1 VLDVHFS
8 GSHIF
13 CFHYFHSC
21 RQICLFIQ
29 NIISGLKIQ
38 SSEQCFNLSIQ
49 AAAAADCCT
58 SVAKARGA
66 NIENLSPVAYTFF
79 TEAFLAYEGGISD
92 PKSQVPSISAM
103 VGTLLACKSVDANDY
118 ETLITKVTQY
128 AARLAKKSDQCKMVM
143 LCSHLFYYYE
153 ENGYRNPQRVLECLQ
168 RSLKVADMCMASTP
182 ANLQLFVDVL
192 DTYLYHFEKQNPI
205 IVDKYIS
212 GLIALVNEH
221 VNSIGANP
229 VIAETKSHFI
239 QIVKSI
245 EEKKND
251 SVTSIHF
258 GNIVCAM
265 PS

>member
-1 VLDVHFS
+1 
-8 GSHIF
+8 
-13 CFHYFHSC
+13 
-21 RQICLFIQ
+21 
-29 NIISGLKIQ
+29 
-38 SSEQCFNLSIQ
+38 
-49 AAAAADCCT
+49 
-58 SVAKARGA
+58 
-66 NIENLSPVAYTFF
+66 
-79 TEAFLAYEGGISD
+79 
-92 PKSQVPSISAM
+92 
-103 VGTLLACKSVDANDY
+103 
-118 ETLITKVTQY
+118 
-128 AARLAKKSDQCKMVM
+128 
-143 LCSHLFYYYE
+143 
-153 ENGYRNPQRVLECLQ
+153 
-168 RSLKVADMCMASTP
+168 MASTP

-251 SVTSIHF
+251 SVTSIRF